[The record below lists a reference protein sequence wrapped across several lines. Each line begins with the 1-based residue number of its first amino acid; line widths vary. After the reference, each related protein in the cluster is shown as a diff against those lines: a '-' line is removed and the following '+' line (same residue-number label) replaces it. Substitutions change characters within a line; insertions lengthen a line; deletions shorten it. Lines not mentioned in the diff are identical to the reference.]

1 MRIVTLTLSP
11 AFDVHCDVPGF
22 AAERENL
29 VAAYSRGIGGKG
41 INITRALLENGTPN
55 LALVVLG
62 DENAADFVRGMDECA
77 ITARTEILIK
87 GRIRE
92 NFTIH
97 PGEHAEETRISFK
110 GFTADASLLDAAF
123 EKISPD
129 ADTLVTFTGSLPGGI
144 SANAAEDFLASLAKA
159 GARVVIDSKSIPLD
173 MMRRLKP
180 WLIKPN
186 AEEIAAYIGKTDT
199 AGLIKAA
206 RDLHAGGIENAL
218 ISLGADGAVLCCSEG
233 TFLAKPPRINALST
247 IGAGD
252 SMIAGF
258 IAADGNAAA
267 RLRLASAWGTA
278 ACLTEG
284 TNPPKP
290 ADIAEI
296 FKNVIITEV

>member
-11 AFDVHCDVPGF
+11 AFDVHCSVPGF

-29 VAAYSRGIGGKG
+29 VAAYTRGIGGKG
-41 INITRALLENGTPN
+41 INISRALLENGTPN

-62 DENAADFVRGMDECA
+62 DENAADFVRGMDACGISERA
-77 ITARTEILIK
+77 EILIK

-97 PGEHAEETRISFK
+97 PDTGDETRLSFK
-110 GFTADASLLDAAF
+110 GFTADASLLDLAF
-123 EKISPD
+123 DKISPD

-144 SANAAEDFLASLAKA
+144 SAGAAEAFLASLANA

-186 AEEIAAYIGKTDT
+186 AEEIAAYIGETDT
-199 AGLIKAA
+199 AGLIAAA
-206 RDLHAGGIENAL
+206 RELHAGGIENAL
-218 ISLGADGAVLCCSEG
+218 ISLGADGAVLACSEG

-258 IAADGNAAA
+258 IAADGNAAE

-296 FKNVIITEV
+296 YKNVIITEV

>member
-29 VAAYSRGIGGKG
+29 VAAYTRGIGGKG

-62 DENAADFVRGMDECA
+62 NENAADFVRGMDECC
-77 ITARTEILIK
+77 ISERTEILIK

-97 PGEHAEETRISFK
+97 PDNGDETRLSFK

-144 SANAAEDFLASLAKA
+144 STEAAEAFLASLAKA

-173 MMRRLKP
+173 MMRRLRP

-186 AEEIAAYIGKTDT
+186 AEEIAAYIGETDT
-199 AGLIKAA
+199 AGLIAA
-206 RDLHAGGIENAL
+206 AKSLHLGGIENAL
-218 ISLGADGAVLCCSEG
+218 ISLGADGAVLACSEG
-233 TFLAKPPRINALST
+233 TFLARPPKINALST

-258 IAADGNAAA
+258 IAADGNAAE

-296 FKNVIITEV
+296 YKNVIITEV

>member
-22 AAERENL
+22 SAERENL

-41 INITRALLENGTPN
+41 INITRALIENGTPN

-62 DENAADFVRGMDECA
+62 DENADDFRRGMDEVGIA
-77 ITARTEILIK
+77 DRAEILIK

-97 PGEHAEETRISFK
+97 PGENQDETRISFK
-110 GFTADASLLDAAF
+110 GFTADASLLDRAYAL
-123 EKISPD
+123 IAPD

-144 SANAAEDFLASLAKA
+144 AADAAEAFLAKLADA
-159 GARVVIDSKSIPLD
+159 GAKLVIDSKSIPLD
-173 MMRRLKP
+173 MMRRLRP

-186 AEEIAAYIGKTDT
+186 AEEIAAYIGETDT
-199 AGLIKAA
+199 AGLIAA
-206 RDLHAGGIENAL
+206 AKSLHADGIENAL
-218 ISLGADGAVLCCSEG
+218 ISLGADGAVLCCREG
-233 TFLAKPPRINALST
+233 TFLAKPPRIDARST

-258 IAADGNAAA
+258 IAAEGDA
-267 RLRLASAWGTA
+267 RESLRTAIAWGTA

-296 FKNVIITEV
+296 YKNITVTEV